1 MLSVNDL
8 FERAAVQ
15 RVGAVPWG
23 TEVPMGVAGVYVVAT
38 TPEGDDQSGLSDCPL
53 EPSAITTLLEVRS
66 EATVDGQTADAELL
80 STRLAEMWVPSQP
93 IVYIGLAGTSVRER
107 VRQFYS
113 TAIGARAPHAGGWP
127 VKMLDSAKL
136 WVHYGAS
143 VDPDSTEQ
151 TMIQTF
157 VDSVPPQVKSRLVD
171 PMLPIPFANLT
182 VPGGPRKR
190 HGLSGV
196 KESRKA
202 SAGRAMGRGRSL
214 PNAAEVI
221 AAPTD
226 PVAGRIRSTQ
236 NVTAGDIARG
246 ALRVPRASKDIFP
259 VESAKIRVSLGSQWY
274 VATWNPRVGATQER
288 SGTIY
293 LGKGKLEGVVSV
305 GGPRRIIASDNGYLI
320 E

>member
-8 FERAAVQ
+8 FGRAAVQ

-23 TEVPMGVAGVYVVAT
+23 AEIPMGVAGVYVVAT
-38 TPEGDDQSGLSDCPL
+38 TPEGDDPSGPSDCPIKS
-53 EPSAITTLLEVRS
+53 SAIATLLEVRP
-66 EATVDGQTADAELL
+66 EAMVDGQAADAELL
-80 STRLAEMWVPSQP
+80 SARLAEMWVPGQP
-93 IVYIGLAGTSVRER
+93 IVYIGLAGTSVRDR

-143 VDPDSTEQ
+143 VDPDLTEQ
-151 TMIQTF
+151 TMIQAF
-157 VDSVPPQVKSRLVD
+157 VDSVPTQVRSRLVD
-171 PMLPIPFANLT
+171 PMLPLPFANLT
-182 VPGGPRKR
+182 VPRGPRKR

-196 KESRKA
+196 KESRKV
-202 SAGRAMGRGRSL
+202 SRAGAMELGRSL
-214 PNAAEVI
+214 PSEAEVI
-221 AAPTD
+221 AAPAD
-226 PVAGRIRSTQ
+226 PVVGGIRSTQ

-246 ALRVPRASKDIFP
+246 ALRVPRVSKDIFP
-259 VESAKIRVSLGSQWY
+259 VESARIRVSLGSQWY
-274 VATWNPRVGATQER
+274 VATWNPRVGVAQER

-305 GGPRRIIASDNGYLI
+305 GGPRRIIASDDGYLI